1 MSAAQNT
8 EKEQSRSSGN
18 QFSLG
23 VGFSLIGQQNGFSVE
38 IGASRSRSQ
47 MEGHSLVNHNSEVRA
62 TDTLTMNSDRD
73 TTLQGAELYGE
84 RVVADVG
91 RDLTISSQQDS
102 AEYHSRS
109 NSTGLNL
116 SICVPP
122 ICAGASSASSA
133 QGSMDVSSG
142 RINNEYRAVVDQS
155 GLFAGKGGFDI
166 FVGGHTQLEGAVI
179 ASDAEAAKNRLSTDT
194 LGWSDIEN
202 WAESSG
208 SQYALSVSGGV
219 GKSTDSDGVVAT
231 TGESQT
237 GGYQGSSGGKPS
249 MSMANFT
256 QRVTSTTHSAVA
268 EGDVLVRDN
277 ANQQQDVATLSRDT
291 EHAHSVLENNFDR
304 NAIRDKL
311 EIQQQATS
319 LGTQAMTA
327 YAESQQNAAKQQ
339 ARDEMAASGKLEG
352 LSEAEIEQR
361 VLASETFKAAES
373 EYGVGSPFWTAG
385 TSVSGLLAGV
395 LGGNV
400 QSGAAAGAAPVLA
413 KLIKDASG
421 DKEGA
426 RIALHTLASA
436 VLAKA
441 QGGNATAGAAGG
453 FIAAA
458 SAKTFAQAL
467 YGKEAEELAPDE
479 KMVIL
484 NLVSALGAAGGG
496 LATGDT
502 SGMVSAGNAARVEVE
517 NNALSDI
524 IENKVS
530 GVSQEEKY
538 QNAQKQLVAAV
549 EEFKAQHCAGMS
561 ADACSA
567 KISEHRDELLKGA
580 AGFGLD
586 FVPVVGDIKGFAE
599 AQSAIDY
606 LGAMAGLIPV
616 AGDAAGKAIKAAET
630 ALKKGDVAEASKLIN
645 KASDEI
651 SGYLPSPGH
660 VSLPNS
666 GVGSNAAFSVTNA
679 QLGKKLGKH
688 VEDFGGNASNAAD
701 RQRVLDI
708 INDIGSN
715 PDKVVA
721 GKFAGQGVGNGA
733 SRGDVFFRI
742 KGNDVVVT
750 KPDGSFVTILKDG
763 VNNTSVKNALKGDP
777 K

>member
-1 MSAAQNT
+1 MLIEAPSSFLPEVGLDAGRDITLSAAQDT

-18 QFSLG
+18 QLSVG
-23 VGFSLIGQQNGFSVE
+23 VGFSLIGQQNGFSIE

-47 MEGHSLVNHNSEVRA
+47 MEGHSLVNHNSEVQA

-133 QGSMDVSSG
+133 QGSMDISSG
-142 RINNEYRAVVDQS
+142 RINNEYRAVIDQS
-155 GLFAGKGGFDI
+155 GVFAGKGGFDI
-166 FVGGHTQLEGAVI
+166 FVGNHTQLDGAVI

-219 GKSTDSDGVVAT
+219 GKSTDSGDVVAT

-249 MSMANFT
+249 MSMASFT

-268 EGDVLVRDN
+268 EGDVMVRDS

-291 EHAHSVLENNFDR
+291 EHAHSVLDNNFDR
-304 NAIRDKL
+304 DGIRDKL
-311 EIQQQATS
+311 EIQQQATA

-327 YAESQQNAAKQQ
+327 YAESKQDAAKQQ
-339 ARDEMAASGKLEG
+339 ARDEMAASGELDG
-352 LSEAEIEQR
+352 LSETEIEQR
-361 VLASETFKAAES
+361 VLGSATFKAAES

-385 TSVSGLLAGV
+385 TSVSGLLAGA

-421 DKEGA
+421 DYEGA

-467 YGKEAEELAPDE
+467 YGKDAEELAPDE

-484 NLVSALGAAGGG
+484 NLVSALSAAGGG
-496 LATGDT
+496 VATGDT
-502 SGMVSAGNAARVEVE
+502 SGMVSAGNAARAVVE
-517 NNALSDI
+517 NNFLGATSSDKLDKAVEKIKNGDKSLATANELIKLENADKRSDALVDKFTRDPSQMSSA
-524 IENKVS
+524 EQAELAGYLRVYAS
-530 GVSQEEKY
+530 EMEREYGSAVSQE
-538 QNAQKQLVAAV
+538 LVKGLLSGQDYTKRNPDSEAMS
-549 EEFKAQHCAGMS
+549 KAQTIMNTWGYHKSNASIGDAPTIFVGSMLGVTVKGMAANTAIGSSIKGEDPTNAVAG
-561 ADACSA
+561 AGAGA
-567 KISEHRDELLKGA
+567 VIGGIGGEVIKGA
-580 AGFGLD
+580 T
-586 FVPVVGDIKGFAE
+586 
-599 AQSAIDY
+599 S
-606 LGAMAGLIPV
+606 
-616 AGDAAGKAIKAAET
+616 
-630 ALKKGDVAEASKLIN
+630 
-645 KASDEI
+645 
-651 SGYLPSPGH
+651 
-660 VSLPNS
+660 
-666 GVGSNAAFSVTNA
+666 
-679 QLGKKLGKH
+679 KLGKDAISDLTGTIIGGYIS
-688 VEDFGGNASNAAD
+688 EKTGNAVKDTLDKKDAANA
-701 RQRVLDI
+701 
-708 INDIGSN
+708 
-715 PDKVVA
+715 K
-721 GKFAGQGVGNGA
+721 K
-733 SRGDVFFRI
+733 
-742 KGNDVVVT
+742 
-750 KPDGSFVTILKDG
+750 
-763 VNNTSVKNALKGDP
+763 
-777 K
+777 